1 MLDIKTEN
9 LQRQQKQQKRQQHID
24 FYRYLQLANG
34 YYERTLQAN
43 VKYLQSIGRANAI
56 RQQQQRQKQ
65 QRHKQQRRHSLEA
78 WPQQQQ
84 QRQQREQQIAAAAAA
99 AVVDPQSA
107 QADSAAGLSAILQ
120 QSCQTAG
127 IRVHIAPVQQQ
138 PQQQRSMCDYK
149 NKHNNNINNNNSN
162 KHNKKSESNRKSATA
177 EIIDQAQQ
185 QRKLYEIIDNLSELS
200 VCDSRSS
207 DKRLIHLSQL
217 SLCDSR
223 NSLPRITFTDYTQQV
238 ALYGANFEFPT
249 TKPDHQTH

>member
-9 LQRQQKQQKRQQHID
+9 LQRQQHQKRQKKRQKHID

-34 YYERTLQAN
+34 YYERNLQAN
-43 VKYLQSIGRANAI
+43 IKYLQSIGQANAI
-56 RQQQQRQKQ
+56 RQQQQQRHKQ

-78 WPQQQQ
+78 WPPQ
-84 QRQQREQQIAAAAAA
+84 QRQEREQQIAAS
-99 AVVDPQSA
+99 VDPQSA
-107 QADSAAGLSAILQ
+107 QADSASGLSAILQ
-120 QSCQTAG
+120 HSCQTAG

-138 PQQQRSMCDYK
+138 QHSMCDYK
-149 NKHNNNINNNNSN
+149 NN
-162 KHNKKSESNRKSATA
+162 KHNKSSDNRKSATA
-177 EIIDQAQQ
+177 EIIDQARE

-249 TKPDHQTH
+249 TTTKPDHQTH

>member
-9 LQRQQKQQKRQQHID
+9 LQRQQQQQKKRQQHID

-34 YYERTLQAN
+34 YYERNLEAN

-56 RQQQQRQKQ
+56 KQQQRQQQRYKQ

-78 WPQQQQ
+78 WPQQQ
-84 QRQQREQQIAAAAAA
+84 RQQREQQPAAD
-99 AVVDPQSA
+99 DPQST
-107 QADSAAGLSAILQ
+107 QAGSAAGLSAILQ

-138 PQQQRSMCDYK
+138 QSMCAYK
-149 NKHNNNINNNNSN
+149 NKHNNIKYNKNSD
-162 KHNKKSESNRKSATA
+162 NRKSATA

-238 ALYGANFEFPT
+238 ALYGANFEYPT
-249 TKPDHQTH
+249 TKPDHQTN